1 MSGRTL
7 VAGVGNIFLGDD
19 GFGVEVARRLVERGL
34 PGDGA
39 AGAPDVEVAD
49 FGIRGVH
56 LAYQL
61 MDGYQA
67 LVLVDAM
74 PRGDAPGTVYVLEAD
89 LGTAG
94 VDPDD
99 DSPGPVEVPDAH
111 SMDPGT
117 VLALLATVNGG
128 VVPVQRVLVVG
139 CEPATVEEGIGLS
152 PPVAE
157 AVDRGVEAVLAVLAD
172 LTEPVSGGGR

>member
-1 MSGRTL
+1 MTGRTL

-19 GFGVEVARRLVERGL
+19 GFGVEVARRLVERRADL
-34 PGDGA
+34 P
-39 AGAPDVEVAD
+39 AGVEVAD

-61 MDGYQA
+61 MDGYDC

-74 PRGDAPGTVYVLEAD
+74 PRDERPGTVYVLEPD
-89 LGTAG
+89 LTGAG
-94 VDPDD
+94 VDPGDETA
-99 DSPGPVEVPDAH
+99 GPVGVPDAH

-128 VVPVQRVLVVG
+128 TVPVERVVVVG
-139 CEPATVEEGIGLS
+139 CEPATVEDGIGLS
-152 PPVAE
+152 PVVAE
-157 AVDRGVEAVLAVLAD
+157 AVERGVAAVVGLLSRTPVEA
-172 LTEPVSGGGR
+172 GGGDR

>member
-19 GFGVEVARRLVERGL
+19 GFGVEVARRLVERG
-34 PGDGA
+34 GA
-39 AGAPDVEVAD
+39 GRPEVEVTD

-61 MDGYQA
+61 MDGYDA

-89 LGTAG
+89 LSTAG

-128 VVPVQRVLVVG
+128 AVPVQRVMVVG

-172 LTEPVSGGGR
+172 LADPVTRGGR

>member
-1 MSGRTL
+1 VSRTL

-19 GFGVEVARRLVERGL
+19 AWGVEVARALVERGTGDL
-34 PGDGA
+34 P
-39 AGAPDVEVAD
+39 AGVEVAD

-61 MDGYQA
+61 MDGYDS

-74 PRGDAPGTVYVLEAD
+74 PRGEQPGTVYVLEPD
-89 LGTAG
+89 LAGTG

-99 DSPGPVEVPDAH
+99 PAPGPVAVPDAH

-128 VVPVQRVLVVG
+128 TVPVRRVVVVG
-139 CEPATVEEGIGLS
+139 CEPATVADGIGLS
-152 PPVAE
+152 RPVAA
-157 AVDRGVEAVLAVLAD
+157 AVDHGVSAVVELLTQTPVEAR
-172 LTEPVSGGGR
+172 GGIR

>member
-1 MSGRTL
+1 VSGRTL

-19 GFGVEVARRLVERGL
+19 GFGVEVARRLVERG
-34 PGDGA
+34 GA
-39 AGAPDVEVAD
+39 GRPDCEVTD

-61 MDGYQA
+61 MDGYDA

-74 PRGDAPGTVYVLEAD
+74 PRGDAPGTVYVMEAD
-89 LGTAG
+89 LSTAG

-128 VVPVQRVLVVG
+128 AVPVERVMVVG

-172 LTEPVSGGGR
+172 LAEPVTGGR